1 MTLWLDTKFDQGTH
15 FSLAVKEIYTM
26 KRKILDEHSVK
37 KRFWT
42 SVFWWDIVI
51 KKNSSSSGCNLT
63 FIWTTVNEV
72 ATTTVITKTIT
83 LSFTTITKYIEQRK
97 QKQRNITK
105 PETKQAEFDDRS
117 NSSENRE
124 Q

>member
-1 MTLWLDTKFDQGTH
+1 M
-15 FSLAVKEIYTM
+15 
-26 KRKILDEHSVK
+26 
-37 KRFWT
+37 
-42 SVFWWDIVI
+42 
-51 KKNSSSSGCNLT
+51 
-63 FIWTTVNEV
+63 
-72 ATTTVITKTIT
+72 T